1 MDANEI
7 KAKMPSDDV
16 TTAVSDLFKV
26 LGDATRAKILFVLEN
41 ATLCVSDIAEC
52 VEMMTCAVSHQLR
65 ILKQAK
71 LVKSKREGKEVIYS
85 LDDDH
90 VSTLFSCA
98 LAHVEE

>member
-1 MDANEI
+1 MEISEI
-7 KAKMPSDDV
+7 KNRMPEEDIAS
-16 TTAVSDLFKV
+16 AVSELFKT
-26 LGDATRAKILFVLEN
+26 LGDSTRAKILFVLEQG
-41 ATLCVSDIAEC
+41 AFCVTDIAEC
-52 VEMMTCAVSHQLR
+52 VEMTTSAVSHQLR

-71 LVKSKREGKEVIYS
+71 LVKSKREGKEIIYS